1 MTPATIHR
9 TILWL
14 IIILIGLGAC
24 TSTPSQDKSLKTSLP
39 TTLTVE
45 READQPSITAQ
56 DENSDND
63 ACTYTDPH
71 PIGQSIAE
79 TYAVS
84 YQQVMDWF
92 CSGFSF
98 ENILI
103 ALETSEAVD
112 IPPDTLLE
120 MLLEKEWEEIW
131 QEIGFTDTP

>member
-1 MTPATIHR
+1 MTIPTNRRVIF
-9 TILWL
+9 WL
-14 IIILIGLGAC
+14 VIILIGLSAC
-24 TSTPSQDKSLKTSLP
+24 TVSPTQDKTLKNSLP
-39 TTLTVE
+39 SALTVE
-45 READQPSITAQ
+45 IEADQPSITAP
-56 DENSDND
+56 DENSEND

-79 TYAVS
+79 TYVVS

-103 ALETSEAVD
+103 ALETSQAVD

-120 MLLEKEWEEIW
+120 MLLEKEWEDIW

>member
-1 MTPATIHR
+1 MATQTYHWN
-9 TILWL
+9 ILGL
-14 IIILIGLGAC
+14 VILLTGLSAC
-24 TSTPSQDKSLKTSLP
+24 TSASPQAKTLKNSSP
-39 TTLTVE
+39 PALTAE
-45 READQPSITAQ
+45 IEADQPSSTAPS
-56 DENSDND
+56 ENPDNE

-71 PIGQSIAE
+71 PIGQGIAE
-79 TYAVS
+79 TYDVS

-112 IPPDTLLE
+112 IPPGDLLE
-120 MLLEKEWEEIW
+120 MLLEKEWEDIW